1 MFILKNEKAI
11 EAEFKNLKNE
21 VKIYFY
27 STKENEKYPSCMAC
41 PQTSDYLKYLES
53 TSNGKI
59 KVTEFSLLENPDAGK
74 EFGIS
79 LTPSIFLPDF
89 NILFTGAPFG
99 SESAVFIKTLVIA
112 STGNTDLDPDYRFR
126 AKRLKGKLVRTIISP
141 TCPYCPVASLN
152 ANRLSIASE
161 GAIRSEIIES
171 FEFQE
176 LVQKYGI
183 EGVPAFVVA
192 EIKNGKVINDRL
204 QFQGITHPVKFI
216 QYFES
221 QRGGSSDLMYG

>member
-11 EAEFKNLKNE
+11 EAEFKQLKND
-21 VKIYFY
+21 VRVFFF

-41 PQTSDYLKYLES
+41 PQTSDYLKYIES
-53 TSNGKI
+53 VSNGKI
-59 KVTEFSLLENPDAGK
+59 KVTEFSLVENPDAGK
-74 EFGIS
+74 EYGIT

-89 NILFTGAPFG
+89 NVIFTGAPFG

-112 STGNTDLDPDYRFR
+112 STGVTELDQDYRSR
-126 AKRLKGKLVRTIISP
+126 AKKLKGKLVRTIISP

-152 ANRLSIASE
+152 ANKLAIASE

-171 FEFQE
+171 FEFQD
-176 LVQKYGI
+176 LARKYGV
-183 EGVPAFVVA
+183 EGVPAIVVG
-192 EIKNGKVINDRL
+192 EIKNGKVMNDRL
-204 QFQGITHPVKFI
+204 QFQGITHPIKFI

-221 QRGGSSDLMYG
+221 LRGGGSDLMYG